1 MIPMDAHDDDPP
13 APAFARTAT
22 GEAARCAARCA
33 DDLRAVAERGDR
45 EAFARLFSF
54 FAPRIKGFMMRLGAS
69 EQQAEEL
76 AQETM
81 LAVWRKAALYDPAR
95 SGPAAWIYA
104 VARNRR
110 ADAWRRRH
118 AATRMTADVEREEL
132 EALPDD
138 GPGPEE
144 RLVGD
149 RRDRAVRAA
158 LAVLPAEQK
167 TVVELSFF
175 AELAHPAIAERL
187 GLPLGTVKSRL
198 RLAMEK
204 IRRALEEYAP

>member
-1 MIPMDAHDDDPP
+1 MMIPMDADDDLTQQTSA
-13 APAFARTAT
+13 APATA
-22 GEAARCAARCA
+22 G
-33 DDLRAVAERGDR
+33 DGVDLSKDLRAVAERGDR
-45 EAFARLFSF
+45 DAFARLFQH
-54 FAPRIKGFMMRLGAS
+54 FAPRIKGYMTRLGAP

-81 LAVWRKAALYDPAR
+81 LAVWRKAALYDPER
-95 SGPAAWIYA
+95 SGPASWIFA
-104 VARNRR
+104 IARNQR

-118 AATRMTADVEREEL
+118 AAERMTADVEP
-132 EALPDD
+132 EAVAAIPDD
-138 GPGPEE
+138 SPGPEAA
-144 RLVGD
+144 LAGA

-158 LAVLPAEQK
+158 LSTLPSEQK

-175 AELAHPAIAERL
+175 SELAHPAIAERL